1 MEQVRLKNEE
11 IGTVCLSLANLFHAG
26 IGAGDAF
33 ALLAEDETAPVVR
46 ALFSTMARGAD
57 EGRTLAELF
66 QESGCFPAYVHGLLN
81 VGEKVGKTEETLY
94 ALALYYEGRVRMD
107 QRLRAALLYPS
118 VLLLVLLAVVIVLLV
133 WVLPVFNDVYAQ
145 LGSRLTG
152 VAGGLL
158 AVGTILRKGMPVLCV
173 LLGAV
178 VLFTALIATRPIFRE
193 RILSAWNKKQGDRGI
208 SRSINEARFA
218 QALSM
223 GLTSGMTPQE
233 AVGLAASLGE
243 DAPVFQTRC
252 EACLKAL
259 GQGETLPEA
268 LRVSS
273 ILPRAECRLLEAGIR
288 SGSGETVMEQIAQR
302 LLEKSQLELE
312 EAVGKVEPTLV
323 VVMSVIV
330 GVILLSVMLPLVHI
344 MTAIG

>member
-1 MEQVRLKNEE
+1 MKQVKLTNEE
-11 IGTVCLSLANLFHAG
+11 IGAVCMALASLFHAG
-26 IGAGDAF
+26 IGTGDAF
-33 ALLAEDETAPVVR
+33 ALLAEDEPVPELR
-46 ALFSTMARGAD
+46 GLFLEMARKAD
-57 EGRTLAELF
+57 EGVTLAELF
-66 QESGCFPAYVHGLLN
+66 REANCFPAYVYGLLN
-81 VGEKVGKTEETLY
+81 VGERVGKTEETLS
-94 ALALYYEGRVRMD
+94 ALALYYEGRARMD

-158 AVGTILRKGMPVLCV
+158 AVGMVLRKAMPVLCV

-178 VLFTALIATRPIFRE
+178 VIFTALIAVQTSFRE
-193 RILSAWNKKQGDRGI
+193 KVLSAWNQKQGDRGV
-208 SRSINEARFA
+208 SKSINEARFA

-233 AVGLAASLGE
+233 AIRLAASLGE
-243 DAPVFQTRC
+243 DTTAFQARC
-252 EACLKAL
+252 AACLAAMER
-259 GQGETLPEA
+259 GENLPDA
-268 LRVSS
+268 LRVSDMLS
-273 ILPRAECRLLEAGIR
+273 RTDCRLLEAGIR

-312 EAVGKVEPTLV
+312 ETVGKVEPTLV
-323 VVMSVIV
+323 VVMSVMV
-330 GVILLSVMLPLVHI
+330 GAILLSVMLPLVHI